1 MKQQKEFYAI
11 VQNGTNKFLAGYK
24 KNETAQAAKQ
34 PVTENSNAEAGSQG
48 DNTNQ
53 QGNATEFVKNGSD
66 IQVTNPEVV
75 IDQSNGTGKYQGFTV
90 EYKRECCF

>member
-1 MKQQKEFYAI
+1 MNKKLALATVATIAALGTAQGVYADE
-11 VQNGTNKFLAGYK
+11 VQGTTGTGNEASTVTAPIAGTTGTE

-53 QGNATEFVKNGSD
+53 QGDRKS
-66 IQVTNPEVV
+66 VV
-75 IDQSNGTGKYQGFTV
+75 
-90 EYKRECCF
+90 